1 MPRVA
6 TTSTSRVHQLP
17 TKSATHRNT
26 SARRSAAPIRPPAL
40 QMETHYIAKH
50 TGLKPHICKKCVY
63 CAADPSTL
71 HRHMRAKHAYIPG
84 TEPRMKRSTAR
95 SSTIPVILE
104 PTFPASP
111 SADSD
116 YSEASSESWS
126 TYTSPAS
133 SMDSPSFS
141 TASDDQFAPTHLPN
155 SGRPLLSRC
164 VFCIFILRYLP
175 ILPADLEAWGWDAD
189 FEAAVMRDQSTCVIV
204 EPTPDLGLA
213 ILYPAHDI
221 TFFDGGCNPA
231 FFSTSFETQQSL
243 SYDTS
248 LLFLPH
254 VYDPT
259 LYPFESS
266 VGVNSVFEGEWT
278 DVVN

>member
-1 MPRVA
+1 MRISSSIV
-6 TTSTSRVHQLP
+6 S
-17 TKSATHRNT
+17 
-26 SARRSAAPIRPPAL
+26 
-40 QMETHYIAKH
+40 

-111 SADSD
+111 SADSEC
-116 YSEASSESWS
+116 SAASSESWS
-126 TYTSPAS
+126 TYTSPA

-141 TASDDQFAPTHLPN
+141 TASDDQFGAYSSPATPDDLFYPDV
-155 SGRPLLSRC
+155 SSASSSSD
-164 VFCIFILRYLP
+164 YLP

-248 LLFLPH
+248 LLFLPP

-259 LYPFESS
+259 SYPFESS